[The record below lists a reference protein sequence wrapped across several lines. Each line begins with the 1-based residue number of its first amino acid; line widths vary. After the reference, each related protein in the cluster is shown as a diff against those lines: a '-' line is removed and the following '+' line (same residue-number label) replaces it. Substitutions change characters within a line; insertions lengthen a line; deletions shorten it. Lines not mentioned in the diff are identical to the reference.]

1 MVHLQNTPTYYINYK
16 KEEDGVNALMGLVQE
31 EVARVIATDE
41 RNVNVSKSVTMEHC
55 FKDEGKEE
63 NTKMASLYLKGQW
76 KELHERRDI
85 FKGKITKG

>member
-55 FKDEGKEE
+55 FKNEGKHQNGFSVPLRTE
-63 NTKMASLYLKGQW
+63 KG
-76 KELHERRDI
+76 
-85 FKGKITKG
+85 IT